1 MYLNCEAGYE
11 HKGGDSVT
19 CGRDGQL
26 GYSTEPLCSKGQ
38 LYIVAYGMVKTVNL
52 FIIYTIILLH

>member
-1 MYLNCEAGYE
+1 MYLNCEAGFE

-52 FIIYTIILLH
+52 WQVSTTDFF